1 MSVRPDPA
9 SPPGNGTPPP
19 ESAGGSQWS
28 LTATVNVWVAV
39 LVVAILALLAAVLFA
54 PSSEPVERLTDLI
67 GQF

>member
-1 MSVRPDPA
+1 MSVRPDPTR
-9 SPPGNGTPPP
+9 PPENHTLPP

-28 LTATVNVWVAV
+28 LTATINVWAVV

-54 PSSEPVERLTDLI
+54 PSSEPVERLADLI